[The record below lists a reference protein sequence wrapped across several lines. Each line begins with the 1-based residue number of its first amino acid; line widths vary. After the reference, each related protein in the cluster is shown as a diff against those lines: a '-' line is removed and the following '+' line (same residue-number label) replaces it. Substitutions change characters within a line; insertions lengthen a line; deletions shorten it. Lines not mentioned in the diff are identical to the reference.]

1 MLAISLGWRRDGRSW
16 IDVGLYAEWAR
27 AVFTGDVPGHPLDE
41 YPPLARL
48 VLLLFGWTPSSV
60 FYAATFIAAM
70 AAVDLLFLRVVLNA
84 SRANHGSD
92 IAVLLWIVAPALL
105 GGLLWTR
112 FDLLPAVAAAC
123 ALGTRPSSARRG
135 AWLGIAAALKLWP
148 IVLLPSILILGRRP
162 RRALGAV
169 IVCSL
174 LGVVLPALVVPGDTW
189 GAVTWTLD
197 RGLHI
202 ESLAGSLFAL
212 SALLGNDVSSE
223 FTFGAYQVTA
233 HGTGA
238 AAVLSGLLGIGVGI
252 AVVASLRGLAATD
265 RDQRARVAG
274 LALVTAM
281 LLSSK
286 VLSPQ
291 YLVWIVAPAA
301 MVLATVTTRR
311 PRWIAGLIVVTC
323 AMTHL
328 VYPLLY
334 TELVEFR
341 PVGVAALLVRNG
353 LLLGLAVVLLL
364 ELRPRVS
371 RTGPSA
377 AHEGAH
383 RPPAMSIAPPP
394 SSDRVSPV
402 ATRVRRR

>member
-1 MLAISLGWRRDGRSW
+1 M
-16 IDVGLYAEWAR
+16 
-27 AVFTGDVPGHPLDE
+27 
-41 YPPLARL
+41 
-48 VLLLFGWTPSSV
+48 
-60 FYAATFIAAM
+60 
-70 AAVDLLFLRVVLNA
+70 
-84 SRANHGSD
+84 
-92 IAVLLWIVAPALL
+92 
-105 GGLLWTR
+105 
-112 FDLLPAVAAAC
+112 
-123 ALGTRPSSARRG
+123 
-135 AWLGIAAALKLWP
+135 KLWP
-148 IVLLPSILILGRRP
+148 IVLLPSILLSRP
-162 RRALGAV
+162 PSSASSVGAL

-189 GAVTWTLD
+189 RAVTWTLD

-212 SALLGNDVSSE
+212 SALLGNDVSLE

-233 HGTGA
+233 HGTGT

-274 LALVTAM
+274 LALVTVM

-364 ELRPRVS
+364 ELRPRIS
-371 RTGPSA
+371 RTGRPSA
-377 AHEGAH
+377 APEDAH
-383 RPPAMSIAPPP
+383 PPPATSIAPPP
-394 SSDRVSPV
+394 SSDRVSPD